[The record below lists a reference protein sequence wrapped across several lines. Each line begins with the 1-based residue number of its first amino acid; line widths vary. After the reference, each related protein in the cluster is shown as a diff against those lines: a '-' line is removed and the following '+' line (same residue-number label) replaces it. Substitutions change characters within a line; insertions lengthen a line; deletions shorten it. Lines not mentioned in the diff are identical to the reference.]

1 MLPSSKAWG
10 AKTRQL
16 LDVKPKTENVLAL
29 KSRSGTLIFE
39 PNAKAKL
46 FADNFTAKY
55 TLILREQN
63 HYSENIKN
71 AHVQMIEPMPHEQ
84 KQRRYFEA

>member
-1 MLPSSKAWG
+1 M
-10 AKTRQL
+10 
-16 LDVKPKTENVLAL
+16 
-29 KSRSGTLIFE
+29 IFE